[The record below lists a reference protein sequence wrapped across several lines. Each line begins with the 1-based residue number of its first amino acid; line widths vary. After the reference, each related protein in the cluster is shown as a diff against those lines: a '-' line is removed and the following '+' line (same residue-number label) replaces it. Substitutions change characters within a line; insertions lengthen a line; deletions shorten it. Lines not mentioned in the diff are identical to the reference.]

1 MPEVNNKFTTK
12 RRFRFENAWL
22 TDPMCRQLVWDSW
35 ESNVGG
41 DIQDKIKLCG
51 ENLQQWGKEITGRFN
66 ARIKSCR
73 LEMRRLRK
81 FRDAGSVGKY
91 KEAKKTLMLILEQKE
106 IFWRQRSKQL
116 WLHSGDKNSRYFH
129 ESATARRRSNQF
141 FKLRNG
147 EGNWVEWED
156 GLEKHIIEHFNHLY
170 RASTVN
176 WQEVVDCVDK
186 KITADQNIE
195 LMREVT
201 ENEVKTAIFQMDPDK
216 SPGPDGMTPAFYQ
229 KHWSIVGQDVCNLV
243 KEFFQGGFIP

>member
-1 MPEVNNKFTTK
+1 MNTCLTDLELIGHQFTWERGRGTAAWTEVRLDRALTTEDWLRLFPMAKLYNLEASSSDHSPLLLVPEVNNKFTAK

-91 KEAKKTLMLILEQKE
+91 KEAKKTLMLI
-106 IFWRQRSKQL
+106 
-116 WLHSGDKNSRYFH
+116 
-129 ESATARRRSNQF
+129 
-141 FKLRNG
+141 
-147 EGNWVEWED
+147 
-156 GLEKHIIEHFNHLY
+156 
-170 RASTVN
+170 
-176 WQEVVDCVDK
+176 
-186 KITADQNIE
+186 
-195 LMREVT
+195 M
-201 ENEVKTAIFQMDPDK
+201 
-216 SPGPDGMTPAFYQ
+216 
-229 KHWSIVGQDVCNLV
+229 
-243 KEFFQGGFIP
+243 